1 MILAHRLSML
11 KALTSRRKMKYDSK
25 PPHDNEVHQ
34 ITQHRWYILNL
45 CSRGE
50 YRLDCWGE
58 EDCAESGPLILHVV
72 KPSDHFL
79 FTVRESCL
87 ESEDDCLE
95 LSSPW

>member
-1 MILAHRLSML
+1 MVLAQRLSML
-11 KALTSRRKMKYDSK
+11 KTITHRRKMKYGSK
-25 PPHDNEVHQ
+25 PPQVKEEEQ

-87 ESEDDCLE
+87 ESEDDGSE
-95 LSSPW
+95 LSSAW